1 MKLLLCHDE
10 TGRIVNTVTTYPADL
25 PAQYADMGVAF
36 VEHETDL
43 GAFAV
48 STTLHV
54 VDGAV
59 VARPTFDVADE
70 VEIAANGVDG
80 LTIAIPDPCA
90 VRIDGVEQAITGGEL
105 VIQSDMP
112 ATYRLELVQ
121 WPYIDKT
128 VVIHAV
134 A

>member
-10 TGRIVNTVTTYPADL
+10 AGRIVNTVTSYPVDL

-36 VEHETDL
+36 VEHETEL
-43 GAFAV
+43 SAFAV
-48 STTLHV
+48 ATMLHV

-80 LTIAIPDPCA
+80 LTITIPDPCA
-90 VRIDGVEQAITGGEL
+90 VRIDGIEQVVVGGEL
-105 VIQSDMP
+105 LIQSDMP
-112 ATYRLELVQ
+112 ATYRLEMVQ

-128 VVIHAV
+128 VVIHR
-134 A
+134 